1 MDAPPSEPDTRP
13 PSEWESLTHRFV
25 VDRHEGY
32 VIVAAENGRPVHL
45 EIRMAKAGGVLRGL
59 LDSLAVSVCLGL
71 ERGVPLSDYV
81 AALAHARFEPAGWTR
96 EMGYASSVVDY
107 VFRWLQ
113 ARFPRADAIDPVDPT
128 QPLEVRDGDTC
139 PTCGTAVTWDPGAP
153 CPECGQLVQPARLG
167 GQPEGPQLA
176 APPPPPGKPLASTRP
191 PG

>member
-1 MDAPPSEPDTRP
+1 MDTPPTDPAPRAS
-13 PSEWESLTHRFV
+13 SEWESVTHRFV

-45 EIRMAKAGGVLRGL
+45 DIRMAKTGGVLRGL

-81 AALAHARFEPAGWTR
+81 AALAHTRFEPAGWTK
-96 EMGYASSVVDY
+96 ELGYATSVVDY

-113 ARFPRADAIDPVDPT
+113 TRFPRADANDPDDVN
-128 QPLEVRDGDTC
+128 QPPVLREGETC

-153 CPECGQLVQPARLG
+153 CPECGQLVPTGRTGAR
-167 GQPEGPQLA
+167 PEGPQLA
-176 APPPPPGKPLASTRP
+176 A
-191 PG
+191 